1 MKKNLII
8 FLNPHIWDV
17 NIWQALEID
26 KFKKK
31 FNILYIISLK
41 CNHYDPTIY
50 QETLRNPKGSY
61 WIKRNAKKNF
71 ESKFNAKFFFASL

>member
-26 KFKKK
+26 KFKK
-31 FNILYIISLK
+31 SL
-41 CNHYDPTIY
+41 I
-50 QETLRNPKGSY
+50 
-61 WIKRNAKKNF
+61 
-71 ESKFNAKFFFASL
+71 